1 MNIKISELNKRISIV
16 RNNIIVNENG
26 FEEVLEVIVA
36 SIWAKVQNMS
46 GSEMFKANTDY
57 SKTTTRFIIRHRKDL
72 TTEDYII
79 FNNNKFNIV
88 YINNYNYSN
97 EFLEVIGEL
106 II

>member
-16 RNNIIVNENG
+16 RNNIIVNSNG
-26 FEEVLEVIVA
+26 IEEEAEVNIA
-36 SIWAKVQNMS
+36 DIWCKVQNMS
-46 GSEMFKANTDY
+46 GTEIFKANTDY
-57 SKTTTRFIIRHRKDL
+57 SKTTTRFIIRYRKDI
-72 TTEDYII
+72 TTEDYIL

-97 EFLEVIGEL
+97 EFLEVVGEL